1 MWKILFM
8 SHSRRNVCD
17 GKNYRVWS
25 PQTTWNWRM
34 EAVAGSPV
42 WHDEYIDRPS
52 VDSGIHLLRMM
63 KFSSSWNGYF
73 FKNMHH
79 IPVQSCTLT
88 FSESSLFNLP
98 KVFKHSLFCLFW
110 ETSSALITA
119 CPLAKLAIR
128 IVQKAGMVI
137 FTRPRQLVF
146 LFSTSHRDLI
156 EPSSTATKVCLWLSK
171 HQQKPSS
178 FTCSLPP
185 SHARTH
191 RITLPACCLHWATDW
206 PSSWF
211 LRRGSSDS
219 LEL

>member
-17 GKNYRVWS
+17 GKNYRGWS

-88 FSESSLFNLP
+88 FTEQPFQPPQSVQAQFILFILRDEQC
-98 KVFKHSLFCLFW
+98 FDHSLSTCQACHQNRAEGRNGHFH
-110 ETSSALITA
+110 TA
-119 CPLAKLAIR
+119 QATCFFVLNKSQR
-128 IVQKAGMVI
+128 
-137 FTRPRQLVF
+137 
-146 LFSTSHRDLI
+146 SHRAFQHCHQGLFM
-156 EPSSTATKVCLWLSK
+156 TK
-171 HQQKPSS
+171 
-178 FTCSLPP
+178 
-185 SHARTH
+185 
-191 RITLPACCLHWATDW
+191 
-206 PSSWF
+206 
-211 LRRGSSDS
+211 
-219 LEL
+219 